1 MKRILYLLAACL
13 VSVSALAQSSK
24 EVPFNGIVTDV
35 VGAPLKKVKVY
46 VKNPQTYTFSDKKG
60 CFGLTNVEET
70 DTLKLIYKK
79 NLYTIPVEGRKSVRI
94 RLGDKLEAYD
104 APDLF
109 NAGMDFVS
117 RREYTN
123 SASRIS
129 GDQLRREGYTNIMN
143 ALRGKV
149 AGLTVNQSSGFG
161 STSSSFSM
169 RGESSINASRPPLLL
184 LDGVEVTTFDDVS
197 VADVDYIEVVK
208 DANSYGI
215 RGSSGVIKVFTI
227 KPGSK

>member
-1 MKRILYLLAACL
+1 MIMKKIINIMVALIMGA
-13 VSVSALAQSSK
+13 SAYAQDI
-24 EVPFNGIVTDV
+24 PFNGIVTDV

-46 VKNPQTYTFSDKKG
+46 VSDPQTYTFTNKKG
-60 CFGLTNVEET
+60 EFGLTNVSVN
-70 DTLKLIYKK
+70 DTLRLKYKK
-79 NLYTIPVEGRKSVRI
+79 SIYEIPLEGKKSIRV

-109 NAGMDFVS
+109 DAGMDFIS
-117 RREYTN
+117 RREFTN

-129 GDQLRREGYTNIMN
+129 GDLLRQEGYTNVMN

-149 AGLTVNQSSGFG
+149 PGLSVNNSTGFASQGGEFNIRGVSS
-161 STSSSFSM
+161 M
-169 RGESSINASRPPLLL
+169 NASRPPLLL
-184 LDGVEVTTFDDVS
+184 LDGVEVTSFDEVS
-197 VADVDYIEVVK
+197 VADVDYVEVIK

-215 RGSSGVIKVFTI
+215 RGSSGVIKVFTL

>member
-1 MKRILYLLAACL
+1 MKRFLHVLAALAIC
-13 VSVSALAQSSK
+13 SNASAQDVA
-24 EVPFNGIVTDV
+24 FNGIVTDV

-46 VKNPQTYTFSDKKG
+46 VKSPQAYTFTDKKG
-60 CFGLTNVEET
+60 AFGLTNVKES

-79 NLYTIPVEGRKSVRI
+79 KTYYVPLEGRKSVRV

-109 NAGMDFVS
+109 NAGMDFIS
-117 RREYTN
+117 RREFTN
-123 SASRIS
+123 SANRIS
-129 GDQLRREGYTNIMN
+129 GDLLRREGYTNVMN

-149 AGLTVNQSSGFG
+149 PGLNIGNSNSFG
-161 STSSSFSM
+161 SQGGSFSM
-169 RGESSINASRPPLLL
+169 RGVSSMNASRPPLLL
-184 LDGVEVTTFDDVS
+184 LDGVEVSTFDDVS
-197 VADVDYIEVVK
+197 VADVDYVEVIK

-215 RGSSGVIKVFTI
+215 RGSSGVIKVFTL